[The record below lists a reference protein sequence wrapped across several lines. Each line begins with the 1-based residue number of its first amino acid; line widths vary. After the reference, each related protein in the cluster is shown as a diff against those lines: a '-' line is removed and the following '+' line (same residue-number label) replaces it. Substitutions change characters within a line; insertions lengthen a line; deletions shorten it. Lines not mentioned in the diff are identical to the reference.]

1 MSSPSDSQPK
11 ELGMSRQDQSVYLV
25 PCASRKG
32 RTPAPARDLYQ
43 SALFLKMRGVVE
55 ELGVPWFILSA
66 KHGLVRPEQVV
77 EPYDQTLNELPV
89 SERRA
94 WARRVIGQMEISLPQ
109 ADRIVVFAGQKY
121 REFLTDWLQARATV
135 ETPLA
140 HLGIGKQLQYLD
152 ACLDG
157 AFRGGRSPAATT
169 HGNTGLATVVAE
181 PTTPGRRAAD
191 TSDPFTRPSKY
202 DPLRDFLRGHS
213 GEAVELSFPE
223 LAQIVGGLPRSAYAY
238 RPWWANNRS
247 HPQAK
252 AWLEVG
258 YEAVVDWTSRKVRF
272 YRRREDR

>member
-1 MSSPSDSQPK
+1 
-11 ELGMSRQDQSVYLV
+11 
-25 PCASRKG
+25 
-32 RTPAPARDLYQ
+32 
-43 SALFLKMRGVVE
+43 MRRVVE
-55 ELGVPWFILSA
+55 EPGVSWFVLSA

-121 REFLTDWLQARATV
+121 REFLMDWLRARATV

-152 ACLDG
+152 ACLDS
-157 AFRGGRSPAATT
+157 AFRGGRPPSATT
-169 HGNTGLATVVAE
+169 RSKRGLATAVVE
-181 PTTPGRRAAD
+181 PPTPGRTAAD
-191 TSDPFTRPSKY
+191 TSGPFTRPSKY
-202 DPLRDFLRGHS
+202 DPLRDFLRRHS
-213 GEAVELSFPE
+213 GGAVELTFSD

-238 RPWWANNRS
+238 RPWWTNNRS